1 MYTHADDLHVSV
13 CRGAASAKE
22 EAAVGTAKP
31 RHKSRARAG
40 MCPVRHSGQRSSVFK
55 AM

>member
-1 MYTHADDLHVSV
+1 MLMIYTSV
-13 CRGAASAKE
+13 FVGGAASAKE

-31 RHKSRARAG
+31 RHDKSRARAG